1 MATIA
6 QLRASKPSKV
16 IKICWVVLKEENNK
30 AKLETQFPHYK
41 SMGIFLDVQVQLTLL
56 SVLVQSGRN
65 SNSAR
70 ILCISSLSASLKRI
84 RSIETEKKSRL

>member
-16 IKICWVVLKEENNK
+16 IKIFWIVLKEENNK
-30 AKLETQFPHYK
+30 AKLETQFPDFK
-41 SMGIFLDVQVQLTLL
+41 SMGIVLDAQVQLTLL

-70 ILCISSLSASLKRI
+70 LLCISSSSASLKGI
-84 RSIETEKKSRL
+84 SSIETEKKSRL